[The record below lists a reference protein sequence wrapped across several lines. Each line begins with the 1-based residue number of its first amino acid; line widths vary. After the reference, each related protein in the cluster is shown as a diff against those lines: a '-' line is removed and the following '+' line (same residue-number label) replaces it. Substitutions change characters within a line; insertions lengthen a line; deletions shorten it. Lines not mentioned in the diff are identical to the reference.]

1 MWSAGSGVL
10 SPYNSGYQD
19 PRNGSYYN
27 QYLNGTSMATPNVCG
42 VLACY
47 LESNPSAT
55 RVDVR
60 KWLFEN
66 GSVVINSGPGT
77 LFQDQYGATDPVGAG
92 TSLLYWSDAYGLK
105 GATSRIL
112 YNPYANN
119 TKPSISGVSISG
131 ISFTQS

>member
-1 MWSAGSGVL
+1 MKKILATLTL
-10 SPYNSGYQD
+10 SLFVFGNSYA
-19 PRNGSYYN
+19 NNNIYEFN
-27 QYLNGTSMATPNVCG
+27 
-42 VLACY
+42 
-47 LESNPSAT
+47 
-55 RVDVR
+55 

-105 GATSRIL
+105 GATPRIL

-119 TKPSISGVSISG
+119 TQPSISGVSISG